1 MTTCIIED
9 VRMIIEVSDVVKKY
23 NKLDVLKGVNL
34 SIREGEIFGLLGPN
48 GAGKSTL
55 MNTILGLLR
64 FNSGSVKILG
74 KDFSTHATEIKREIG
89 YVPQEIAVFETLNAI
104 DNVTYWGRLYGL
116 RGNELAQMVKKA
128 LEFTGLWDRR
138 KSKVSTFSGG
148 MKRRLNI
155 ACAIVHKPRVLF
167 MDEPTVGVDPQ
178 SRNHILESI
187 RIMNKEGT
195 TVIYTTHYM
204 EEIEAIC
211 DRVAIMDFGQ
221 IIALGTIDELIA
233 DHIHEQCLRLE
244 LTANTAEAVK
254 VIESFDGVLSF
265 SVNKE
270 ILEIKLDKGD
280 SCIPRLLEQLIKQHF
295 NIKFM
300 EVKKPDLETVFLQL
314 TGKKLRD

>member
-1 MTTCIIED
+1 
-9 VRMIIEVSDVVKKY
+9 MIIEVSELVKKY
-23 NKLDVLKGVNL
+23 NNLDVLKGVNL

-55 MNTILGLLR
+55 MNAILGLIR

-74 KDFSTHATEIKREIG
+74 RDFSTHASEIKRMIG
-89 YVPQEIAVFETLNAI
+89 YVPQDIAVFETLNGL

-116 RGNELAQMVKKA
+116 RGNELAQRVKKA

-138 KSKVSTFSGG
+138 KSKVNTYSGG

-155 ACAIVHKPRVLF
+155 ACAIVHKPGVLF

-187 RIMNKEGT
+187 RLMNQEGT

-211 DRVAIMDFGQ
+211 DRVAIMDFGKV
-221 IIALGTIDELIA
+221 IAFGTIDELIA

-244 LTANTAEAVK
+244 FATNTAESVK
-254 VIESFDGVLSF
+254 AIESFDGVLSL
-265 SVNKE
+265 SINE
-270 ILEIKLDKGD
+270 ENLEIKIDKEND
-280 SCIPRLLEQLIKQHF
+280 ACLSRILEQLIKQEL
-295 NIKFM
+295 NIKYVTV
-300 EVKKPDLETVFLQL
+300 EKPNLETVFLQL
-314 TGKKLRD
+314 TGKNLRD

>member
-1 MTTCIIED
+1 
-9 VRMIIEVSDVVKKY
+9 MIIEVSELIKKY
-23 NKLDVLKGVNL
+23 NNLDVLKGVNL

-55 MNTILGLLR
+55 MNAILGLIR

-74 KDFSTHATEIKREIG
+74 RDFSTHASEIKRMIG
-89 YVPQEIAVFETLNAI
+89 YVPQDIAVFETLDGL

-116 RGNELAQMVKKA
+116 RGNELAQRVKKA

-138 KSKVSTFSGG
+138 KSKVNTYSGG

-155 ACAIVHKPRVLF
+155 ACAIVHKPSVLF

-187 RIMNKEGT
+187 RLMNQEGT

-211 DRVAIMDFGQ
+211 DRVAIMDFGKV
-221 IIALGTIDELIA
+221 IALGTIDELIA

-244 LTANTAEAVK
+244 FATNTAESVK
-254 VIESFDGVLSF
+254 AIESFDGVLSL
-265 SVNKE
+265 SINE
-270 ILEIKLDKGD
+270 ENLEIKIDKED
-280 SCIPRLLEQLIKQHF
+280 DACLSRILEQLIKQEL
-295 NIKFM
+295 NIKYVTV
-300 EVKKPDLETVFLQL
+300 EKPNLETVFLQL

>member
-1 MTTCIIED
+1 
-9 VRMIIEVSDVVKKY
+9 MIIEVSELVKKY
-23 NKLDVLKGVNL
+23 NNLDVLKGVNL

-55 MNTILGLLR
+55 MNAILGLIR

-74 KDFSTHATEIKREIG
+74 RDFSTHAYEIKRMIG
-89 YVPQEIAVFETLNAI
+89 YVPQDIAVFETLDGL

-116 RGNELAQMVKKA
+116 RGNELAQRVKKA

-138 KSKVSTFSGG
+138 KSKVNTYSGG

-155 ACAIVHKPRVLF
+155 ACAIVHKPSVLF

-187 RIMNKEGT
+187 RLMNQEGT

-211 DRVAIMDFGQ
+211 DRVAIMDFGKV
-221 IIALGTIDELIA
+221 IALGTIDELIA

-244 LTANTAEAVK
+244 FATNTAESVK
-254 VIESFDGVLSF
+254 AIESFDGVLSL
-265 SVNKE
+265 SINE
-270 ILEIKLDKGD
+270 ENLEIKIDKED
-280 SCIPRLLEQLIKQHF
+280 DACLSRILEQLIKQEL
-295 NIKFM
+295 NIKYVTV
-300 EVKKPDLETVFLQL
+300 EKPNLETVFLQL